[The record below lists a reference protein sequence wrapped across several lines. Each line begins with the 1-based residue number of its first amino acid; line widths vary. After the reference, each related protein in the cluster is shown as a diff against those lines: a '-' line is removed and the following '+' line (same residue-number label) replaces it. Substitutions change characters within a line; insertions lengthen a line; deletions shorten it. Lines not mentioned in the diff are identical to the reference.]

1 MRRSSLGKSGALAL
15 LLGLCYLALDALS
28 CFVGAGLTNN
38 RSSSVEMRGYRLDR
52 MLEATDGD
60 RSLQTSEGFWIG
72 EKGFEKS
79 QWAQGYRYRMRA
91 SPEEFKKGIDCPA
104 PLQIGPIKWKVGECF
119 GGSGNNDKLRQLKKE
134 LAQAGLDDP
143 KKLAENEYWLKRYG
157 RKRWYP
163 KYVNQSGAKNQQGLL
178 RGLAAW
184 SGYDPLNEE
193 RGKTWIEAD
202 YGKPLIEGKKDYRL
216 PGRPPGRRYAGKAAG
231 GECPAVVVANRGEG
245 DKAFLVLELKRS
257 NSSSGDYLL
266 PFVKVAMDSIDLT
279 IDDAWLDPLQSW
291 ADQLRSGASL
301 RRGFRFADI
310 SSVAG
315 QSVLEGYEPPPLPAV
330 IQVDN
335 FFISKVDLTVW
346 CALKLRTVRFLPQWI
361 RT

>member
-1 MRRSSLGKSGALAL
+1 MRRSALGRAGAVAFVVSAGYVCLD
-15 LLGLCYLALDALS
+15 GLS
-28 CFVGAGLTNN
+28 FVGAGLFGS
-38 RSSSVEMRGYRLDR
+38 RSLSSEMKGYRLDR

-91 SPEEFKKGIDCPA
+91 SPEEFKNGIDCPA

-202 YGKPLIEGKKDYRL
+202 YGKPLMEGKKDYRL
-216 PGRPPGRRYAGKAAG
+216 PGLLTKEQMQIELDSGKLPKPGA
-231 GECPAVVVANRGEG
+231 
-245 DKAFLVLELKRS
+245 
-257 NSSSGDYLL
+257 
-266 PFVKVAMDSIDLT
+266 
-279 IDDAWLDPLQSW
+279 
-291 ADQLRSGASL
+291 
-301 RRGFRFADI
+301 
-310 SSVAG
+310 
-315 QSVLEGYEPPPLPAV
+315 
-330 IQVDN
+330 
-335 FFISKVDLTVW
+335 
-346 CALKLRTVRFLPQWI
+346 
-361 RT
+361 

>member
-1 MRRSSLGKSGALAL
+1 MAQARPSAAMVRHNGVAALAALAL
-15 LLGLCYLALDALS
+15 GAWA
-28 CFVGAGLTNN
+28 FVGSTPRRPSRTA
-38 RSSSVEMRGYRLDR
+38 MQGYRLDK
-52 MLEATDGD
+52 MLLEPPSGD
-60 RSLQTSEGFWIG
+60 RSLITSEGYWVG

-143 KKLAENEYWLKRYG
+143 KKIAENEYWLKRYG

-163 KYVNQSGAKNQQGLL
+163 KYVNQSGAKGQQGLF

-202 YGKPLIEGKKDYRL
+202 YGKPLIKGKQDYRL
-216 PGRPPGRRYAGKAAG
+216 PGLLTKEQMQKELDSGK
-231 GECPAVVVANRGEG
+231 
-245 DKAFLVLELKRS
+245 
-257 NSSSGDYLL
+257 L
-266 PFVKVAMDSIDLT
+266 PK
-279 IDDAWLDPLQSW
+279 
-291 ADQLRSGASL
+291 
-301 RRGFRFADI
+301 
-310 SSVAG
+310 
-315 QSVLEGYEPPPLPAV
+315 
-330 IQVDN
+330 
-335 FFISKVDLTVW
+335 K
-346 CALKLRTVRFLPQWI
+346 
-361 RT
+361 

>member
-1 MRRSSLGKSGALAL
+1 MQGDLAQHRWEATSIQHGRLVCEIPETRTCGTLHWRVGPKIARVADILTSQLRNPVVNWLKPFLCNLPPVSFLAMRRSALGRAGAVAFVVSAGYVCLD
-15 LLGLCYLALDALS
+15 GLS
-28 CFVGAGLTNN
+28 FVGAGLFGS
-38 RSSSVEMRGYRLDR
+38 RSLSSEMKGYRLDR

-91 SPEEFKKGIDCPA
+91 SPEEFKNGIDCPA

-202 YGKPLIEGKKDYRL
+202 YGKPLMEGKKDYRL
-216 PGRPPGRRYAGKAAG
+216 PGLLTKEQMQIELDSGKLPKPGA
-231 GECPAVVVANRGEG
+231 
-245 DKAFLVLELKRS
+245 
-257 NSSSGDYLL
+257 
-266 PFVKVAMDSIDLT
+266 
-279 IDDAWLDPLQSW
+279 
-291 ADQLRSGASL
+291 
-301 RRGFRFADI
+301 
-310 SSVAG
+310 
-315 QSVLEGYEPPPLPAV
+315 
-330 IQVDN
+330 
-335 FFISKVDLTVW
+335 
-346 CALKLRTVRFLPQWI
+346 
-361 RT
+361 